1 MTWLSV
7 LTGAFYYTSLPI
19 ATVFWLTIACL
30 LPFINLAS
38 YILSWILLPMTF
50 LAKFE
55 TLFIYLGAAAAI
67 GLVTGSMLHFTSNLL
82 VSVLNLTAVPV
93 ETGRS
98 AASIRADREK
108 KNHDQAWDRIP
119 TKNETGLL
127 RNDPEMEKFA
137 EWLEKGDQG
146 LLGQTILEEDD
157 SDDLDGF

>member
-1 MTWLSV
+1 MNWLSV
-7 LTGAFYYTSLPI
+7 LHITFYYVSLPI
-19 ATVFWLTIACL
+19 TTIFWWIVACL
-30 LPFINLAS
+30 APFVNFTI
-38 YILSWILLPMTF
+38 YMLSAFLLPLKF

-55 TLFIYLGAAAAI
+55 TMYIYLGVAAI
-67 GLVTGSMLHFTSNLL
+67 IGLATGFILHFSSSLL
-82 VSVLNLTAVPV
+82 VSVFNLTAVPE

-98 AASIRADREK
+98 AASVRAAREQK
-108 KNHDQAWDRIP
+108 KLDQAWDRIP
-119 TKNETGLL
+119 TKGDSGDL